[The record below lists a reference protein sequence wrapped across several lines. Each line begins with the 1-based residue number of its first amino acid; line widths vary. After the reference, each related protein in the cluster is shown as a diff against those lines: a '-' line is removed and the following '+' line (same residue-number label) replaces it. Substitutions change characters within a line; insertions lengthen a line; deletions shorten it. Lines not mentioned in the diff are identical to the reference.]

1 MSSNNAM
8 RISQLGNCADIWS
21 CLHKNQ
27 DPQHTFGGF
36 RLNLRDLKQ
45 QMKDTTVLS
54 AAARTFL
61 EQSCVLA
68 DPSQNPLNQ
77 TITELYDAGEDID
90 LIFDPISSEHLLWLS
105 RSTDNDTAPERS
117 RAFYRAEA
125 LQMLQANVELQQR
138 LIRRLIAKQRG
149 YANGWTHFRS
159 RVEDFWVAVAQ
170 ECLGENTDARI
181 YDPSQ
186 ADLLDNLYFTNPD
199 NLKAY
204 RSYLYTT
211 FEDSRRVKRPLSA
224 KIEAVIASLDI
235 LANNLPTQ
243 EKAADPAQWKAFLLQ
258 IVASITA
265 MWSELWPAGNGRIVF
280 DCTAARRFW
289 VAMNNVES
297 MPFDR
302 SMLHYVQGKKSTD
315 SAVIQINTVKAH
327 LNDALKAWKEL
338 VIAPPTVP
346 ADPTSAAGFGSYED
360 RLQTR
365 KSPSASRKD
374 FAREN
379 PLCVVAGDSDAAPIN
394 MPQLESFSST
404 PPAADSVPNKVLQEA
419 LKKMVETSI
428 SQPAATSGD
437 KESET
442 VSSKKKK

>member
-1 MSSNNAM
+1 MSSINAM

-27 DPQHTFGGF
+27 DPQYTFGGF

-45 QMKDTTVLS
+45 NMKDTAVLS

-68 DPSQNPLNQ
+68 DPSQNPFNQ
-77 TITELYDAGEDID
+77 TITELYDAEENID
-90 LIFDPISSEHLLWLS
+90 LIFDPISSEHLLWLG

-117 RAFYRAEA
+117 RAFYRAEV

-211 FEDSRRVKRPLSA
+211 FEDPRRVKRPLST

-265 MWSELWPAGNGRIVF
+265 MWSELWPVGNGRIVF

-289 VAMNNVES
+289 VAMNNVENL
-297 MPFDR
+297 PFDR
-302 SMLHYVQGKKSTD
+302 SMLLHVQKKSD
-315 SAVIQINTVKAH
+315 SESAILQINTVRN
-327 LNDALKAWKEL
+327 LLIDASNAWREL
-338 VIAPPTVP
+338 VIAQP
-346 ADPTSAAGFGSYED
+346 ADPSSAVDSVTFKD
-360 RLQTR
+360 ILQVR
-365 KSPSASRKD
+365 KSPSASHKKR
-374 FAREN
+374 AGGN
-379 PLCVVAGDSDAAPIN
+379 PPRTVDSVTAPAN
-394 MPQLESFSST
+394 MPQPEST

-419 LKKMVETSI
+419 LKELAETSI
-428 SQPAATSGD
+428 SQPAAKTSPTD
-437 KESET
+437 AKESKT